1 MYSLASFQA
10 LAKYDVV
17 NRFDWFLCHM
27 SELCYNSRFLSCL
40 KKLHSRAKKHWA
52 WAWNI
57 SLPSFLQVVSSIKY
71 QVSSIKYQVSSIKY
85 QVSSIKYQVS
95 NIKYKYQISSG
106 SKHLRLTSHQQMF
119 VRGECLFVGEG
130 INCHFRAGAN
140 NKNVSLPLSLL
151 LSLSFSLSSL
161 SECGVCLLEREFPL

>member
-71 QVSSIKYQVSSIKY
+71 QI
-85 QVSSIKYQVS
+85 SSIKYQVS
-95 NIKYKYQISSG
+95 NIKYQISSG